1 MKNKIVPILLSAVIA
16 FGLWAYV
23 ITVDQPESEKIY
35 YDIPVVLQNESILA
49 ERGLMITSE
58 RPTVTLDLS
67 GTRTNL
73 NQLNESNINVIAN
86 VASIVTPGT
95 HELTYNVSYPG
106 NIPSGSIVR
115 KKSSPD
121 MITLKVEN
129 KITKQIPVV
138 PNYMGTTVPDGLVAD
153 KENMILDHAMI
164 EVSGPESV
172 MDQITKAMILVDLKD
187 QTQTIVGEY
196 AYTLCNNAD
205 EPVDSQLVTT
215 NVELVNL
222 TLPIQR
228 VKEITLEL
236 NVIEGGGA
244 TALTSVID
252 IQPRTIRISG
262 SEALLDDLDTLQLG
276 TVDLSTLEG
285 STTLNFDIVLPEG
298 VFNETGISEAVV
310 EVKFPNL
317 KVQSFSVNNIFL
329 QNVPEGMAA
338 ELITQVL
345 EVKLRGPVA
354 LMENITEANITAIV
368 DLSQASTG
376 TDKFTVQILL
386 DNEYASVG
394 ALNSYSVMV
403 ALTQTAGGQP

>member
-1 MKNKIVPILLSAVIA
+1 MKNKILPILLSAVIA

-23 ITVDQPESEKIY
+23 ITVDQPESEKTY
-35 YDIPVVLQNESILA
+35 YNIPVVLQNESILT
-49 ERGLMITSE
+49 ERGLMIVSE

-115 KKSSPD
+115 KKSDPD

-129 KITKQIPVV
+129 RITKPIPVV
-138 PNYMGTTVPDGLVAD
+138 PDYMGTTVPEGLVAD
-153 KENMILDHAMI
+153 KENMILDYETI

-172 MDQITKAMILVDLKD
+172 LDQITQAVILVDLQD

-196 AYTLCNNAD
+196 TYTLCDEAG

-215 NVELVNL
+215 NAELVNL

-236 NVIEGGGA
+236 NIIEGGGA

-252 IQPRTIRISG
+252 IQPRTIRVSG
-262 SEALLDDLDTLQLG
+262 SEALLDDLDVLEIG

-285 STTLNFDIVLPEG
+285 NTILNFDILLPEG
-298 VFNETGISEAVV
+298 VVNETGISEAVV

-317 KVQSFSVNNIFL
+317 KAQSFSVSNIVL
-329 QNVPEGMAA
+329 QNVPEGMQA
-338 ELITQVL
+338 ELITQML

-354 LMENITEANITAIV
+354 MMENITEGDITAVV
-368 DLSQASTG
+368 DLSQASAG
-376 TDKFTVQILL
+376 TDKFAVQIVL
-386 DNEYASVG
+386 NSEFAGVG
-394 ALNSYSVMV
+394 ALNSYTVMV
-403 ALTQTAGGQP
+403 ALTQTAELP

>member
-1 MKNKIVPILLSAVIA
+1 MKNKILPILLSAVIA

-23 ITVDQPESEKIY
+23 ITVDQPESEKTY
-35 YDIPVVLQNESILA
+35 YNIPVVLQNESILA
-49 ERGLMITSE
+49 ERGLMIVSE

-95 HELTYNVSYPG
+95 HELNYNVSYPG

-121 MITLKVEN
+121 MVTLKVEN
-129 KITKQIPVV
+129 RITKPIPVV
-138 PNYMGTTVPDGLVAD
+138 PDYMGTTVPEGLVAD
-153 KENMILDHAMI
+153 KENMILDYETI

-172 MDQITKAMILVDLKD
+172 LNQITQAVIQVDLQD

-196 AYTLCNNAD
+196 TYTLCDDAG
-205 EPVDSQLVTT
+205 EPVDSQWVTT
-215 NVELVNL
+215 NAELVNL

-236 NVIEGGGA
+236 NIIEGGGA

-262 SEALLDDLDTLQLG
+262 SEALLDDLDVLEIG
-276 TVDLSTLEG
+276 TIDLSALEG
-285 STTLNFDIVLPEG
+285 STTLTFDILLPEG
-298 VFNETGISEAVV
+298 VVNETGISEAAV

-317 KVQSFSVNNIFL
+317 KTQSFSVSNIVL
-329 QNVPEGMAA
+329 QNVPEGMQA

-354 LMENITEANITAIV
+354 MMENITEGDITAVV
-368 DLSQASTG
+368 DLAQASAG
-376 TDKFTVQILL
+376 TDKFAVQIIL
-386 DNEYASVG
+386 DSEFAGVG
-394 ALNSYSVMV
+394 ALNSYTVMV
-403 ALTQTAGGQP
+403 ALTQTAELP

>member
-1 MKNKIVPILLSAVIA
+1 MKNKILPILLSAVIA

-23 ITVDQPESEKIY
+23 ITVDQPESEKTY
-35 YDIPVVLQNESILA
+35 YNIPVVLQNESILA
-49 ERGLMITSE
+49 ERGLMIVSE

-86 VASIVTPGT
+86 VSSIVTPGT

-115 KKSSPD
+115 KKSDPN
-121 MITLKVEN
+121 MVTLKVEN
-129 KITKQIPVV
+129 RITKPIPVV
-138 PNYMGTTVPDGLVAD
+138 PNYMGTTVPEGLVAD
-153 KENMILDHAMI
+153 KENMILDYETI

-172 MDQITKAMILVDLKD
+172 LNQITQAVILVDLQD

-196 AYTLCNNAD
+196 AYTLCD
-205 EPVDSQLVTT
+205 DTGEPVDSQWVTT

-228 VKEITLEL
+228 VKEIALEL
-236 NVIEGGGA
+236 NIIEGGGA

-252 IQPRTIRISG
+252 IQPRTIRVSG
-262 SEALLDDLDTLQLG
+262 SEALLDDLNTLEIG
-276 TVDLSTLEG
+276 TIDLSTLEG
-285 STTLNFDIVLPEG
+285 DSTLNFAIVLPEG
-298 VFNETGISEAVV
+298 VVNETGISEAVV

-317 KVQSFSVNNIFL
+317 KMQSFSVSNIVL
-329 QNVPEGMAA
+329 QNVPEGMQA

-354 LMENITEANITAIV
+354 LMESVTDADITAVV
-368 DLSQASTG
+368 DLSEAG
-376 TDKFTVQILL
+376 AVTDKFAVQIVLGS
-386 DNEYASVG
+386 EFAGVG
-394 ALNSYSVMV
+394 ALNSYTVMV
-403 ALTQTAGGQP
+403 ALTPMAATP

>member
-1 MKNKIVPILLSAVIA
+1 MKNKILPILLSAVIA

-23 ITVDQPESEKIY
+23 ITVDQPESEKTY
-35 YDIPVVLQNESILA
+35 YNIPVVLQNESILT
-49 ERGLMITSE
+49 ERGLMIVSE

-115 KKSSPD
+115 KKSDPD

-129 KITKQIPVV
+129 RITKPIPVV
-138 PNYMGTTVPDGLVAD
+138 PDYMGTTVPEGLVAD
-153 KENMILDHAMI
+153 KENMILDYETI

-172 MDQITKAMILVDLKD
+172 LDQITQAVILVDLQD

-196 AYTLCNNAD
+196 TYTLCDEAG

-215 NVELVNL
+215 NAELVNL

-236 NVIEGGGA
+236 NIIEGGGA

-252 IQPRTIRISG
+252 IQPRTIRVSG
-262 SEALLDDLDTLQLG
+262 SEALLDDLDVLEIG
-276 TVDLSTLEG
+276 TVDLSTLE
-285 STTLNFDIVLPEG
+285 SNTILNFDILLPEG
-298 VFNETGISEAVV
+298 VVNETGISEAVV

-317 KVQSFSVNNIFL
+317 KAQSFSVSNIVL
-329 QNVPEGMAA
+329 QNVPEGMQA
-338 ELITQVL
+338 ELITQML

-354 LMENITEANITAIV
+354 MMENITEGDITAVV
-368 DLSQASTG
+368 DLSQASAG
-376 TDKFTVQILL
+376 TDKFAVQIVL
-386 DNEYASVG
+386 NSEFAGVG
-394 ALNSYSVMV
+394 ALNSYTVMV
-403 ALTQTAGGQP
+403 ALTQTAELP